1 MRYTEPMATL
11 ERAIALA
18 ATYHAGQQQRNG
30 QPYILHP
37 LHVMQQVTGLP
48 AKMVAVLHDA
58 IEDTDLTLAMLS
70 REGFDSDVLHAVDL
84 LTRRDG
90 QPYDQYL
97 AGLVGNTL
105 ALTVKIEDVRHN
117 LDSTR
122 IDSLNDNDVINL
134 RKYHA
139 ALRWL
144 ERQVNAESAAPP

>member
-1 MRYTEPMATL
+1 MRYTNAMATL

-18 ATYHAGQQQRNG
+18 ATYHDGQQQRNG

-37 LHVMQQVTGLP
+37 LHVMQRVSSVS

-58 IEDTDLTLAMLS
+58 LEDTDLTLPMLK
-70 REGFDSDVLHAVDL
+70 REGFDDEILHAVDL

-90 QPYDQYL
+90 QPYDAYL

-122 IDSLNDNDVINL
+122 IDKLNDHDVINL

-139 ALRWL
+139 ALKWL
-144 ERQVNAESAAPP
+144 EQQAVNQSPD

>member
-1 MRYTEPMATL
+1 MRYTETMATL

-37 LHVMQQVTGLP
+37 LHVMQHVPGMS

-58 IEDTDLTLAMLS
+58 IEDTDLTLAMLK
-70 REGFDSDVLHAVDL
+70 REGFADEILHAVDL
-84 LTRRDG
+84 LTRKDG

-105 ALTVKIEDVRHN
+105 ALKVKIEDVRHN

-122 IDSLNDNDVINL
+122 IDKLSDHDVVNL

-139 ALRWL
+139 ALKWL
-144 ERQVNAESAAPP
+144 EQKINTT

>member
-1 MRYTEPMATL
+1 MATL

-37 LHVMQQVTGLP
+37 LHVMQRVHGMS

-58 IEDTDLTLAMLS
+58 IEDTDLTLAMLK
-70 REGFDSDVLHAVDL
+70 REGFDEAILQAIDL
-84 LTRRDG
+84 LTRKGR
-90 QPYDQYL
+90 QPYDEYL

-117 LDSTR
+117 LDSSR
-122 IDSLNDNDVINL
+122 IDQLSDHDVMNL

-139 ALRWL
+139 ALKWL
-144 ERQVNAESAAPP
+144 EQKASHEQHTGE